1 MGFSVALSGL
11 SAASKDLAVT
21 SNNIAN
27 ANTTG
32 FKESRAEFA
41 DVYAA
46 SVSGVTK
53 TQAGAGVRV
62 ANVAQQ
68 FNQGNLNFTD
78 NNLDL
83 AISGEGFFSLAE
95 DPAASKPTLF
105 TRGGEFKLDKDGFV
119 VSNQGDFLMSFKPNG
134 TTVDEGFSEGVFQPL
149 KITAAQG
156 APVATTKIEV
166 STNLDATEI
175 LPLNFPSITTGG
187 FVDPAD
193 PKTYNHTSSVTI
205 YDSQGNSHIAST
217 YYVTN
222 RESGGG
228 GTANQWDAYF
238 FIDGVPFNP
247 DGSKAVLAD
256 PAAFPPIVANVHI
269 PNTLNFDASG
279 ELITDVALGG
289 APAKR
294 SFVDIESTDIDP
306 SLNVAKLSFTYDYG
320 DTSQFSTNFSVKGLS
335 QDGLPAG
342 DLTGIEISDEGVV
355 AAKFSNGGSDILG
368 KVALTRFAN
377 PQGLT
382 KKGDTAWREST
393 ASGDGVPGQPGT
405 GSFGI
410 IQSGSL
416 EASNVDLSEQLVQLI
431 IAQQAYQA
439 NAQSITTEKTIMQTI
454 LNA

>member
-11 SAASKDLAVT
+11 NAASKDLAVT

-27 ANTTG
+27 ANTVG

-68 FNQGNLNFTD
+68 FNQGNLNMTD

-83 AISGEGFFSLAE
+83 AVSGEGFFSLAE
-95 DPAASKPTLF
+95 DPSASKPTLF

-119 VSNQGDFLMSFKPNG
+119 VNNQGAFLMSFKPNG
-134 TTVDEGFSEGVFQPL
+134 TTIDEGFSEGVFKPL

-156 APVATTKIEV
+156 APVATTKIAI

-175 LPLNFPSITTGG
+175 KPVNFPSTTTGSV
-187 FVDPAD
+187 VDPTD

-217 YYVTN
+217 YYVTQK
-222 RESGGG
+222 ESGGG
-228 GTANQWDAYF
+228 GAANEWDAYF

-247 DGSKAVLAD
+247 GGSKATLLAD
-256 PAAFPPIVANVHI
+256 STAVPPVAVAHT
-269 PNTLNFDASG
+269 PNTLRFDESG
-279 ELITDVALGG
+279 ELVTDAALGG
-289 APAKR
+289 SPAKR
-294 SFVDIESTDIDP
+294 TFLSIESTDIDP
-306 SLNVAKLSFTYDYG
+306 SLNVAKLSFTFDYG
-320 DTSQFSTNFSVKGLS
+320 DTSQFSTSFSVKGLS

-382 KKGDTAWREST
+382 KKGGTAWREST
-393 ASGDGVPGQPGT
+393 ASGDGIPGQPGT
-405 GSFGI
+405 GSFGK

-416 EASNVDLSEQLVQLI
+416 EASNVDLSEQLVKLI

>member
-11 SAASKDLAVT
+11 SAASKDLSVT
-21 SNNIAN
+21 GNNIAN
-27 ANTTG
+27 ANTVG
-32 FKESRAEFA
+32 FKESRTEFA

-46 SVSGVTK
+46 SISGVSK
-53 TQAGAGVRV
+53 TTAGAGVRT

-83 AISGEGFFSLAE
+83 AISGQGFFSLAE
-95 DPAASKPTLF
+95 DPASSKPTLF
-105 TRGGEFKLDKDGFV
+105 SRGGEFKLNKDGFV
-119 VSNQGDFLMSFKPNG
+119 VNNQGSFLLSFKPNG

-156 APVATTKIEV
+156 APVATTKIAI
-166 STNLDATEI
+166 STNVDATEI
-175 LPLNFPSITTGG
+175 LPVNFPSTTTASQ
-187 FVDPAD
+187 VDPTD

-222 RESGGG
+222 RESGGT

-238 FIDGVPFNP
+238 FIDGVPFNA
-247 DGSKAVLAD
+247 DGTKATLADPSTTPATAVLAH
-256 PAAFPPIVANVHI
+256 A
-269 PNTLNFDASG
+269 PNKLNFDDSG
-279 ELITDVALGG
+279 ELITDPALGG
-289 APAKR
+289 QPAKVA
-294 SFVDIESTDIDP
+294 FGPIESTDIDP
-306 SLNVAKLSFTYDYG
+306 SLNVAKLSFTFDYG
-320 DTSQFSTNFSVKGLS
+320 DTSQFSTSFSVKGLS

-342 DLTGIEISDEGVV
+342 DLTGIDIDDEGVV

-377 PQGLT
+377 SQGLT

-405 GSFGI
+405 GSFGK